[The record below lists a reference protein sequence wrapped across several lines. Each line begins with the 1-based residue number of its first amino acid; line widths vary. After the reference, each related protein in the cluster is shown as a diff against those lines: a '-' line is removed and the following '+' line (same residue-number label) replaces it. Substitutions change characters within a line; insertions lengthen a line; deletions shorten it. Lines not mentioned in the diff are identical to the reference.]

1 MRCPTLKGFTGRM
14 ITSQRGLKSA
24 TAIAIAA
31 GLTVSLSGCFGNP
44 LESFTDNLIEDTV
57 ENAIEGATG
66 VDVDVDGD
74 GTGGSLPKSWP
85 AEVPAPDGDILF
97 SLGMDDGYSA
107 TIQVDSDAA
116 AEAGYEA
123 LISSGFEMISELSL
137 GDNGYLYGLESD
149 SWIIQYSWGTTEEDG
164 TLVNMIVSAVEQ

>member
-1 MRCPTLKGFTGRM
+1 MRVSKRERFTVCM
-14 ITSQRGLKSA
+14 ITSQRALKSA

-44 LESFTDNLIEDTV
+44 LESFTDNLVENTV

-74 GTGGSLPKSWP
+74 GSGGSLPKSWP
-85 AEVPAPDGDILF
+85 AEVPAPDGKVVF
-97 SLGMDDGYSA
+97 SLGVDGGYSA

-116 AEAGYEA
+116 AEAGYEK
-123 LISSGFEMISELSL
+123 LLSNGFEMISEISL
-137 GDNGYLYGLESD
+137 GGEGVMYGLESD
-149 SWIIQYSWGTTEEDG
+149 SWNVQYSWGTNEEDG
-164 TLVNMIVSAVEQ
+164 TLVNMILTAIE

>member
-1 MRCPTLKGFTGRM
+1 M
-14 ITSQRGLKSA
+14 ITSQRALTSA

-31 GLTVSLSGCFGNP
+31 GLSLSLSGCFANP

-74 GTGGSLPKSWP
+74 GSGGSLPKSWP
-85 AEVPAPDGDILF
+85 AEVPAPDGNILF
-97 SLGMDDGYSA
+97 SLGIDDGYSA

-123 LISSGFEMISELSL
+123 LVSSGFEMISEFSL
-137 GDNGYLYGLESD
+137 GDEGVMYGLESD
-149 SWIIQYSWGTTEEDG
+149 SWIVQYSWGTNEEDG
-164 TLVNMIVSAVEQ
+164 TLVNMILTGVDE

>member
-1 MRCPTLKGFTGRM
+1 M
-14 ITSQRGLKSA
+14 ITSQRALKSA

-31 GLTVSLSGCFGNP
+31 GLSISLSGCFGNP

-74 GTGGSLPKSWP
+74 GSGGSLPKSWP
-85 AEVPAPDGDILF
+85 DEVPAPDGKIVF
-97 SLGMDDGYSA
+97 SLGIDDGYSA

-116 AEAGYEA
+116 AEAGYEK
-123 LISSGFEMISELSL
+123 LLSSGFEMNSEISL
-137 GDNGYLYGLESD
+137 GGEGVMYGLESEN
-149 SWIIQYSWGTTEEDG
+149 WNVQYSWGTNEEEG
-164 TLVNMIVSAVEQ
+164 TLVNMIVSAIE